1 MEIAIPL
8 VGLAGAYFAMNKKSQ
23 GTEGFGSRGTYENR
37 GLPNVDVPD
46 RNYPE
51 GVTSKPYVTNESSD
65 LTSQLSTV
73 NKYNGRNAYTDKY
86 FNPNAA
92 NSLLGGTS
100 MQNSNSFSTQIPEN
114 PQYVSLTGE
123 KVGGEYFQHNNMA
136 PFFGSHL
143 RTIRTDANSTESI
156 MDSYSGAGSQIITK
170 TERAPLFSPQEN
182 YQWAH
187 GAPNMTD
194 FYQSRVNPSARM
206 HNVKPFAEQHVAP
219 AIGGGFGTAGTGGFN
234 SGLNA
239 RDLYLPKTADELRAI
254 NNPKASEFGLL
265 GHEGPAMSHIT
276 ALGIHGRVEK
286 NRVDT
291 SHEMGPDR
299 LFTTV
304 GGTTAPTSRAIP
316 IIHDQNRSDTAIE
329 YSGIAGYSNSAG
341 YQDGEYMPSKHIDLG
356 PVPIQGAYRQGANG
370 ANEADYGY
378 SSKMQYQNNRATTGD
393 ETYFGAFGG
402 AIGAVVAPLL
412 DALRPSRR
420 ENTIGSLRPYQ
431 NPSTTVSNSYIFN
444 PADKPKTTV
453 KETTI
458 DGKGHLFVNRNQIQD
473 GAYLVTEHQPIVN
486 TRQTQNIEYTGV
498 GSAGERGRQPR
509 AYDAEYNQRNNEVKS
524 ATVAS
529 YTPAGSNGV
538 FTGGINMRT
547 VPREVTQKNNRAWD
561 PTMPYQ
567 TANVDSL
574 GQMTSSS
581 QSASIY
587 SNIQLDRT
595 TPDLM
600 SQLKGNPFAL
610 SVVNG
615 L

>member
-8 VGLAGAYFAMNKKSQ
+8 VGLAGAYFIMNKNSR
-23 GTEGFGSRGTYENR
+23 GVEGFGPRDR
-37 GLPNVDVPD
+37 GLPNIDVPN

-51 GVTSKPYVTNESSD
+51 AVTSEPPIVNESSD
-65 LTSQLSTV
+65 MTSQLSTV
-73 NKYNGRNAYTDKY
+73 NKYDGAHVYTDKY
-86 FNPNAA
+86 FNPNSSS
-92 NSLLGGTS
+92 SLLGGAS

-114 PQYVSLTGE
+114 PQYMSLTGE
-123 KVGGEYFQHNNMA
+123 KVSGDYFQHNNMA

-143 RTIRTDANSTESI
+143 RTIRTDPNSTESI
-156 MDSYSGAGSQIITK
+156 MDNYSGSGSQIITK
-170 TERAPLFSPQEN
+170 TERAPLFAPQEN
-182 YQWAH
+182 YQWSH

-219 AIGGGFGTAGTGGFN
+219 ALGGGYGTEGAGGFN
-234 SGLNA
+234 SGLNS
-239 RDLYLPKTADELRAI
+239 RDLYLPRTADEMRAI

-265 GHEGPAMSHIT
+265 GYEGPAMSHIT

-286 NRVDT
+286 NRVDS
-291 SHEMGPDR
+291 SHEMGHDR

-304 GGTTAPTSRAIP
+304 GAGTAPTSRAIP
-316 IIHDQNRSDTAIE
+316 VTHQQHRTDTSTE
-329 YSGIAGYSNSAG
+329 YAGIAGYSNSAG

-378 SSKMQYQNNRATTGD
+378 TSKMQYQNNRATTGD

-420 ENTIGSLRPYQ
+420 ENTVGSLRPYQ
-431 NPSTTVSNSYIFN
+431 NPGTTVSNSYIFN
-444 PADKPKTTV
+444 PADKLKTTV
-453 KETTI
+453 KETTV
-458 DGKGHLFVNRNQIQD
+458 DSKGHLFVNRNQIQE
-473 GAYLVTEHQPIVN
+473 GGYSVTGYQPPVTN
-486 TRQTQNIEYTGV
+486 RQTQHTTYTGV

-547 VPREVTQKNNRAWD
+547 VPRDLSQKNTRAWD

-567 TANVDSL
+567 SANVESL
-574 GQMTSSS
+574 GQITSSN
-581 QSASIY
+581 QNASIY

-600 SQLKGNPFAL
+600 TQLKGNPFAL